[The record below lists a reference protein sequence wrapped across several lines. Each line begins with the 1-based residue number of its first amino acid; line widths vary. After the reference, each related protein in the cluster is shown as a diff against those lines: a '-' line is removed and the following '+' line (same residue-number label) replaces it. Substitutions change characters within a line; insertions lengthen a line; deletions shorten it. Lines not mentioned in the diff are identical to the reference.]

1 MKKLGIH
8 FRLLL
13 AAFLL
18 ISATTSA
25 LGYIGVNII
34 HNFVFTRYEER
45 ILFLARYL
53 ALNAELG
60 ILIDERAML
69 NRLAQNL
76 LSEKDVTSVTI
87 LNQRDEALADVSKK
101 VAGPLS
107 VVEVPVSLKE
117 YQDESRAFQWVPGG
131 GALENIVGKVRIT
144 YSTEGINRLLGT
156 LKSRFI
162 LLAALLAA
170 VAVIIFYFISRSLV
184 APITQVVRAARE
196 VAQGNLNLRTTPG
209 NLPETRE
216 LVLAFNAMLDSIDH
230 SRKMLEEANQ
240 KMIRQKTLAEMGK
253 FSMMIAHE
261 FKNPLSI
268 IKSSLDILKK
278 DIAQP
283 SDNMMVAYI
292 EDEIKR
298 LNRLIED
305 FLLFSRPAMPT
316 FRLVEVNAMLTECLA
331 RFQLQM
337 SDRRVEIQA
346 DILDEACHLN
356 ADPDLLVRAVNNV
369 LKNAFEA
376 NGEDGTLK
384 IRSSRA
390 GNCWCLEVKDRGEG
404 IPSDNLL
411 KIFDPFFTTRS
422 KGTGLGL
429 AYVSQVVKTHGG
441 TIAAANRKG
450 GGASFRI
457 ELPIRP

>member
-8 FRLLL
+8 FRLLVS
-13 AAFLL
+13 AFLL

-60 ILIDERAML
+60 ILIDERGML

-87 LNQRDEALADVSKK
+87 FNQRDEALADVSKK

-117 YQDESRAFQWVPGG
+117 YQDESRAFQWVPGD
-131 GALENIVGKVRIT
+131 GALENVIGKVRIT
-144 YSTEGINRLLGT
+144 YSTEGINRLLAT

-170 VAVIIFYFISRSLV
+170 MAVFLFYFISRSLV
-184 APITQVVRAARE
+184 APITQVVGAARK
-196 VAQGNLNLRTTPG
+196 VAQGNLNLRATPG

-230 SRKMLEEANQ
+230 GRKMLEEANQ

-278 DIAQP
+278 DVAQVA
-283 SDNMMVAYI
+283 DNTMVAYI
-292 EDEIKR
+292 EDEAKR

-305 FLLFSRPAMPT
+305 FLLFSRPAMPA
-316 FRLVEVNAMLTECLA
+316 FRRVDVNAMLSECLA
-331 RFQLQM
+331 RFQMQVP
-337 SDRRVEIQA
+337 DRQVEIQT
-346 DILDEACHLN
+346 DIPGEACHMN
-356 ADPDLLVRAVNNV
+356 ADPDLLIRAVSNV

-376 NGEDGTLK
+376 NGEDGNLT
-384 IRSSRA
+384 IRSSRTEDR
-390 GNCWCLEVKDRGEG
+390 WCLEIKDRGEG
-404 IPSDNLL
+404 IAPDNFE

-429 AYVSQVVKTHGG
+429 AYVSQVVKAHGG

-450 GGASFRI
+450 GGAAFRI
-457 ELPIRP
+457 ELPIRA